1 VLGWGYAHE
10 GLWHGDA
17 AVTERFKDVQ
27 TLYTSADPAVV
38 GALLRKYHVGYVY
51 VGQIEAYTYY
61 GNDPARRRAALARFA
76 RFGRVVYQAR
86 GVTIM
91 RTSTAA

>member
-1 VLGWGYAHE
+1 
-10 GLWHGDA
+10 
-17 AVTERFKDVQ
+17 VQ

-61 GNDPARRRAALARFA
+61 GNDPVRLHAALARF
-76 RFGRVVYQAR
+76 GRVGRVIYKALRALQP
-86 GVTIM
+86 
-91 RTSTAA
+91 